1 MEVEDLE
8 CVRRES
14 RDGVVLT
21 EHWPKFQF
29 YYICRRLRLSTGNI
43 SANKALSGWYT
54 IHSQEEPRENEGK
67 PTDMHSTAWQRGLG
81 FANKGGERIWLRGG
95 ASLNPNED
103 MRVQG
108 DNSSHGH
115 VVMKLRSA
123 EIHSPRKHN
132 KRGNPRLRSAT
143 TPYPSF
149 PIQVARVDWSSNIGA
164 AATNDRRRREDCVFG
179 EGVFAHT

>member
-67 PTDMHSTAWQRGLG
+67 PTDMHSTADR
-81 FANKGGERIWLRGG
+81 K
-95 ASLNPNED
+95 S
-103 MRVQG
+103 
-108 DNSSHGH
+108 
-115 VVMKLRSA
+115 VV
-123 EIHSPRKHN
+123 
-132 KRGNPRLRSAT
+132 
-143 TPYPSF
+143 
-149 PIQVARVDWSSNIGA
+149 
-164 AATNDRRRREDCVFG
+164 
-179 EGVFAHT
+179 